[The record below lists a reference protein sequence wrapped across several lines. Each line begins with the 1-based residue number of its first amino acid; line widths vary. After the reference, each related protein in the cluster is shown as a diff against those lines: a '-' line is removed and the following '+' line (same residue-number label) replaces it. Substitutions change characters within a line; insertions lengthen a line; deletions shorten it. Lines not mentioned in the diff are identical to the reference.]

1 MSPVGSGVTHHTSY
15 VYQKSWTISSLAKE
29 RGELAKKQLMLPK
42 HRGEEKV
49 AKKSSSCFPNIK
61 DRKGGQEKHIYA
73 HCVYICSLFLYMKAV
88 AAVIYHKASNSS
100 SSCRGLK
107 NMSNII

>member
-1 MSPVGSGVTHHTSY
+1 M
-15 VYQKSWTISSLAKE
+15 AKE
-29 RGELAKKQLMLPK
+29 RGEERRVGKKQLLLPK

-49 AKKSSSCFPNIK
+49 AKKSSSCFPNIE

-73 HCVYICSLFLYMKAV
+73 HCVYICSLFLYMQAV
-88 AAVIYHKASNSS
+88 AAAIYHKKSTKSS
-100 SSCRGLK
+100 SSGRGLK